1 MTVHPETELLSA
13 YLDRELVERETRR
26 VEGHLSE
33 CLRCQQRLDGLREVV
48 AKLHRVESVPIP
60 RLLYSQIPHR
70 ISLESRPQ
78 GLMDRFENRLRRFY
92 FPQSSIPLTFALV
105 IALVVVV
112 YFFVWGADR
121 VCQRSQT
128 TTYPAEVLSPG
139 DVVSPGEVPRTQSEV
154 ERGLEI
160 DRADR

>member
-1 MTVHPETELLSA
+1 MTAHPETELLSA
-13 YLDRELVERETRR
+13 YLDREVVERESRR

-48 AKLHRVESVPIP
+48 AKLHRVESARFP
-60 RLLYSQIPHR
+60 RFLYDQIPHR

-78 GLMDRFENRLRRFY
+78 GLVDRFENRLRRFY
-92 FPQSSIPLTFALV
+92 FPESSIPLTFGLV
-105 IALVVVV
+105 ISLVVVV

-121 VCQRSQT
+121 VRQRSQAT
-128 TTYPAEVLSPG
+128 G
-139 DVVSPGEVPRTQSEV
+139 DAPQTQSDV
-154 ERGLEI
+154 ERASEI

>member
-1 MTVHPETELLSA
+1 MKAHPETQLLSA
-13 YLDRELVERETRR
+13 YLDRELVDRETRR

-48 AKLHRVESVPIP
+48 AKLHRVESAHFP
-60 RLLYSQIPHR
+60 RFLYDQIPHR

-78 GLMDRFENRLRRFY
+78 GLIDRFENRLRRIY
-92 FPQSSIPLTFALV
+92 FPESSIPLTFALV
-105 IALVVVV
+105 MALVVVV

-121 VCQRSQT
+121 VRQRSEAT
-128 TTYPAEVLSPG
+128 VPVGEVLSP
-139 DVVSPGEVPRTQSEV
+139 SEVPQTQSDAD
-154 ERGLEI
+154 RDSEI